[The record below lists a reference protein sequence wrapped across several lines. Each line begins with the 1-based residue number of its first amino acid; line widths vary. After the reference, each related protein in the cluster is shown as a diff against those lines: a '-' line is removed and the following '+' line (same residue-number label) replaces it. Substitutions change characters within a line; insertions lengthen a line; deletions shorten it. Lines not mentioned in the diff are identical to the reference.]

1 MLTML
6 IDANIIMMTLQIW
19 ETRVKVTNM
28 GMMENCVVLT
38 IDISMQTSS

>member
-1 MLTML
+1 MLTIL
-6 IDANIIMMTLQIW
+6 IDANIIMMTMQIW
-19 ETRVKVTNM
+19 EERAKVTNM

>member
-6 IDANIIMMTLQIW
+6 IDANIIMMTMRIF
-19 ETRVKVTNM
+19 EARVKVTNM
-28 GMMENCVVLT
+28 GMMENCVLLT